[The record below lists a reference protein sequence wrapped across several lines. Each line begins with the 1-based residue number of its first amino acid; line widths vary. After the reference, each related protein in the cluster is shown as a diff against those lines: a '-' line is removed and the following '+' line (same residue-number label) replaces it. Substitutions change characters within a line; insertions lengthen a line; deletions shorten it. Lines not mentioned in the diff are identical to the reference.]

1 MMKKTVMILSV
12 LTTIILVIGLT
23 SNLVLAASSYLDV
36 SEKDWFNEDLR
47 HISADS
53 RDILKGYP
61 DGTFK
66 PAHPLLVDQFI
77 KCLVVAAGHDVQ
89 QEKEG
94 YWAKNHINKAI
105 ELGYV
110 KPGDFDDFKRR
121 VTREEMATIVSR
133 AIEDLETTGYTKT
146 KEIEGA
152 LLDSFMVD
160 GKHKENVLKVY
171 ELGIITG
178 YPDGT
183 FKPEVTLTRAEGIA
197 VIRRVI
203 DKDARKPYS
212 SKGINYAEHFKG
224 GKLWV
229 DPLRESDEKNITA
242 DMRMI
247 ESDRI
252 YFDKKG
258 SYNYKDYLAA
268 LITYDDVN
276 KPIDQLKDMDRLL
289 SRRLS
294 NENVQTLM
302 DYISHKTKWMDLL
315 EVEYKWFTMDGYKI
329 LVHEERQLKGTKFL
343 RSIDVSIRM
352 WYE

>member
-1 MMKKTVMILSV
+1 MKKKSMILSI
-12 LTTIILVIGLT
+12 LSTIILVIGLT
-23 SNLVLAASSYLDV
+23 NNSVVAASYYKDV
-36 SEKDWFNEDLR
+36 SEKDWFSEDLR

-77 KCLVVAAGHDVQ
+77 KCLVVATGHDVQ
-89 QEKEG
+89 QAKEG

-121 VTREEMATIVSR
+121 VTREEMATLVSR
-133 AIEDLETTGYTKT
+133 AIEDLETVGYSKT

-178 YPDGT
+178 YPDST

-203 DKDARKPYS
+203 DKSARKPYA

-229 DPLRESDEKNITA
+229 DPVRESDEKNIAA
-242 DMRMI
+242 DLTMI
-247 ESDRI
+247 KSDRM
-252 YFDKKG
+252 YYDKHG
-258 SYNYKDYLAA
+258 SYEW
-268 LITYDDVN
+268 DDHLGIII
-276 KPIDQLKDMDRLL
+276 KYTEYERPIEQLKDLERLL
-289 SRRLS
+289 LRRLKP
-294 NENVQTLM
+294 ENVKILM
-302 DYISHKTKWMDLL
+302 DYIKLKVGWRVLL
-315 EVEYKWFTMDGYKI
+315 EEEYKWFSMDNYKVAI
-329 LVHEERQLKGTKFL
+329 VDERQLKGSKFE
-343 RSIDVSIRM
+343 RSLDVTVQM

>member
-1 MMKKTVMILSV
+1 MKKTVTVIGL
-12 LTTIILVIGLT
+12 LTTIILVVGLT
-23 SNLVLAASSYLDV
+23 NGSLIQAASSYTDV
-36 SEKDWFNEDLR
+36 SDKDWFRVDLS

-66 PAHPLLVDQFI
+66 PGNPLQVDQFI
-77 KCLVVAAGHDVQ
+77 KCLVVATGHDIL

-94 YWAKNHINKAI
+94 YWAKNHIDKAI

-110 KPGDFDDFKRR
+110 KFGDFDDYRR
-121 VTREEMATIVSR
+121 KVTREEMATLVSR
-133 AIEDLETTGYTKT
+133 ALEDLETTSYSKT

-152 LLDSFMVD
+152 LLDSFMVES
-160 GKHKENVLKVY
+160 KHKENVLKVY

-197 VIRRVI
+197 VIRRII
-203 DKDARKPYS
+203 DKGARKPYT
-212 SKGINYAEHFKG
+212 SKGTNYADHFKG

-229 DPLRESDEKNITA
+229 DPVKSSDEKSVPE
-242 DMRMI
+242 DLLMI
-247 ESDRI
+247 NSKWFFYDPS
-252 YFDKKG
+252 G
-258 SYNYKDYLAA
+258 SYKNQDFLAA
-268 LITYDDVN
+268 LISYDGMN
-276 KPIDQLKDMDRLL
+276 KPIDQLKDLERLL

-294 NENVQTLM
+294 KSNVQILM
-302 DYISHKTKWMDLL
+302 DYIGHKTKWTDLL
-315 EVEYKWFTMDGYKI
+315 EDEKKWFFMEGYEI
-329 LVHEERQLKGTKFL
+329 LVEDERELKGTKFL
-343 RSIDVSIRM
+343 RSLDIGIRM